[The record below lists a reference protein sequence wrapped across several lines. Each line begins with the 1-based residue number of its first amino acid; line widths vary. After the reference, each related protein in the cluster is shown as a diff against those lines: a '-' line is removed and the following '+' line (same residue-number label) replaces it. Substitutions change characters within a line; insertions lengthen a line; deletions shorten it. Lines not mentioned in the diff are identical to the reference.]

1 MDWLLNLLT
10 APWRW
15 LKRFVRGFLA
25 MSLAAR
31 IAWATALFLSFVVLL
46 TLAALLLSGG
56 SGWTTLQAWWSPGKG
71 MLVIF
76 LVCLVSVLVYYAARV
91 WLQHDSGRFPDIDAA
106 WDAALAE
113 MARQQIDLR
122 NSPLFLVLGCDGQE
136 QERAIVG
143 EAPVQ
148 FLVTSSPAGSAPV
161 HVHAGHDGVFV
172 CLSTIG
178 QSCLLADALR
188 SRLLQRRPAGAAAAV
203 GPAGESSVPRGGL
216 LPAQRSD
223 AIDRLATLCELI
235 RKQRSPLAAINGV
248 LALVPFTPDDES
260 LPFYTMMGQA
270 ICEDVVVVTRSFGL
284 RAPLTVAFTD
294 FDKLDGFPEL
304 LKQMPAAQRT
314 MAVGQ
319 AFPPSRAVTADQLTM
334 VGAATCARLTEQVAA
349 RLGRNESA
357 NQPLVNRK
365 LISLMTRVRLTAH
378 ERVNAVLGNAA
389 GFSAPGAGAP
399 MLAGCFIMAT
409 DTMAD
414 RRAFVRG
421 MFERMLGVQAELDWT
436 PTQLSSDAWRRRT
449 ATLLKIVNVCLVLA
463 FVGLIVRRVLVR

>member
-10 APWRW
+10 APWRL

-31 IAWATALFLSFVVLL
+31 IAWATALFLTFVVLL
-46 TLAALLLSGG
+46 TLIALLCSGG

-71 MLVIF
+71 LLVIF

-122 NSPLFLVLGCDGQE
+122 NSPLFLVLGADGQE

-178 QSCLLADALR
+178 QTCLLADALR
-188 SRLLQRRPAGAAAAV
+188 SRLLQRRPAAG

-235 RKQRSPLAAINGV
+235 RKQRSPLAAINGI
-248 LALVPFTPDDES
+248 LSLVPFTADDDS
-260 LPFYTMMGQA
+260 LPYYTMMGQA
-270 ICEDVVVVTRSFGL
+270 ICEDVSVATRSFGL

-294 FDKLDGFPEL
+294 FDKMEGFPEL

-319 AFPPSRAVTADQLTM
+319 TFPPSRGVTADQLSM
-334 VGAATCARLTEQVAA
+334 VGAATCARLTDQVAA
-349 RLGRNESA
+349 RLARSEAAS
-357 NQPLVNRK
+357 QPLVNRK
-365 LISLMTRVRLTAH
+365 LIGLMTRMRLTALD
-378 ERVNAVLGNAA
+378 RVNAVLGNAA
-389 GFSAPGAGAP
+389 GFSSASAGAP
-399 MLAGCFIMAT
+399 MLAGCFLMAT
-409 DTMAD
+409 DTMSE

-436 PTQLSSDAWRRRT
+436 PAQLSTDAWRRRT
-449 ATLLKIVNVCLVLA
+449 ATLLKIVNICLVVV